1 MLDEYYEVFSK
12 QNGQL
17 EILKGNSKLYDLGVA
32 ARA

>member
-17 EILKGNSKLYDLGVA
+17 GILKGKYKLYGLDVA
-32 ARA
+32 AKT